1 MLPLGGFAT
10 VWRRL
15 LVERLRRT
23 QAHQELA
30 ALDDR
35 QLEDLGLTRD
45 ELVLAVAGAA
55 EAPERVGMMAGRL
68 GIEPAAFETRRSMLN
83 EMVRRCAACRTKVI
97 LRLVA
102 RGRRRGGRVPGVLPE
117 CGPLHRAAARRPLG
131 PGQGVPTISSIQVR
145 PLTAAGNPAVAMAS
159 SAT

>member
-45 ELVLAVAGAA
+45 
-55 EAPERVGMMAGRL
+55 
-68 GIEPAAFETRRSMLN
+68 
-83 EMVRRCAACRTKVI
+83 
-97 LRLVA
+97 
-102 RGRRRGGRVPGVLPE
+102 
-117 CGPLHRAAARRPLG
+117 
-131 PGQGVPTISSIQVR
+131 
-145 PLTAAGNPAVAMAS
+145 
-159 SAT
+159 